1 MAGFFVPAV
10 CPFSLPTVCGV
21 IHSTAAS
28 FCFLA
33 RGALKLPIRPGIAYT
48 PQCLRGFAS
57 GSRESAEK
65 CPLESTLTARR
76 NR

>member
-21 IHSTAAS
+21 IHSAAVS
-28 FCFLA
+28 FWFLA
-33 RGALKLPIRPGIAYT
+33 WGAFKLPIRPGVAYA
-48 PQCLRGFAS
+48 PQCLRGFPS